1 MRDVLWELS
10 PEEKKN
16 TNTWRFM
23 EYAGKRYGR
32 SFEDYPSLHRWSVDE
47 PEEFWAAC
55 WDYFGVVASKP
66 YDHVLVD
73 GHKMPGAK
81 FFVGARL
88 NYAENLLKWHDT
100 EGTAIIFRNEQGD
113 RREYSRRELYTEV
126 TKLATRLKELGVG
139 EGDLVAGYLPN
150 IPEAVIAMLAA
161 VALGAAWC
169 CCATDI
175 GADAAIDR
183 LAQLNPKILF
193 TADGYPYKGKI
204 FDVVDKVIEIQR
216 AIGAERVVVT
226 HYYGDENRI
235 SEIENSVRWDDF
247 MPSEA
252 PEHFEFVQVSTEAP
266 LFVLFSSGTTGKP
279 KCMVHTHAGIIVN
292 QLKELVLHNNL
303 SFNEPALYITTC
315 SWVMW
320 NWQVSVLEVGAVL
333 TLYDGSMSYPDTG
346 HIWRVVEQEKVA
358 LFGISAS
365 YIHLLMK
372 EEYYPGELHDL
383 SALRCLAQTGSTL
396 QEAGFHF
403 VYEHIKKDLQFNSSS
418 GGTEITGTF
427 VAGNPLMP
435 VRAGELQMPTLGMA
449 VECFDENGKHVW
461 DEQGELVC
469 TKPFPTMPLRF
480 INDPDGQR
488 YHDAY
493 FNVYPGIWRHGDY
506 IMFHKDTLGVSFY
519 GRSDSVLK
527 PSGVRIGT
535 SEIYNVVNEIEPVEE
550 SLAIGQII
558 KEDQRIILFVKLRD
572 GAVLDEA
579 LDKEIR
585 QQLKVHA
592 SPRHVPA
599 KIIQCPDYPRTI
611 NGKKVESAVTNIL
624 NNRKV
629 SNRAALENPES
640 LDFFE
645 EQAKLLQES

>member
-1 MRDVLWELS
+1 MRDILWEM
-10 PEEKKN
+10 PEDRKKK
-16 TNTWRFM
+16 TNIWKFMQYAQKRF
-23 EYAGKRYGR
+23 GR
-32 SFEDYPSLHRWSVDE
+32 ELTDYPTLYQWSVDE
-47 PEEFWAAC
+47 PEEFWGAC
-55 WDYFGVVASKP
+55 WDFFDVVTSKP

-81 FFVGARL
+81 WFVGARM
-88 NYAENLLKWHDT
+88 NYAENLLRWHNT

-113 RREYSRRELYTEV
+113 RREYSRRELYTQV
-126 TKLATRLKELGVG
+126 TKLATRLKEMGVG

-161 VALGAAWC
+161 VSLGAAWS

-175 GADAAIDR
+175 GADATIDR
-183 LAQLNPKILF
+183 LAQLKPKVLF
-193 TADGYPYKGKI
+193 AVDGYTYKGKL
-204 FDVVDKVIEIQR
+204 FDVVDKVAEVQQTV
-216 AIGAERVVVT
+216 GAQRVVVS
-226 HYYGDENRI
+226 HYYGDESRI
-235 SEIENSVRWDDF
+235 GCIANSVRWEDF
-247 MPSEA
+247 MPNEA
-252 PEHFEFVQVSTEAP
+252 PEHFEFVQVSADTP

-279 KCMVHTHAGIIVN
+279 KCMVHTHGGIIVN
-292 QLKELVLHNNL
+292 QFKELVLQTDL
-303 SFNEPALYITTC
+303 SFDEPALYITTC

-372 EEYYPGELHDL
+372 EEYYPGALHDL
-383 SALRCLAQTGSTL
+383 SALRCISQTGSTL
-396 QEAGFHF
+396 QEGGYHF
-403 VYEHIKKDLQFNSSS
+403 IYEHIKKDLQFSSAS

-427 VAGNPLMP
+427 VSGNPLMP
-435 VRAGELQMPTLGMA
+435 VRSGELQMPTLGMPIA
-449 VECFDENGKHVW
+449 CFDENGNHVW

-469 TKPFPTMPLRF
+469 TKPIPTMPLCF
-480 INDPDGQR
+480 VDDPDGKK

-493 FNVYPGIWRHGDY
+493 FDVYPGIWRHGDY
-506 IMFHKDTLGVSFY
+506 VMFHKDTLGISFY
-519 GRSDSVLK
+519 GRSDSILK

-535 SEIYNVVNEIEPVEE
+535 SEIYNVVNQIEQVVDC
-550 SLAIGQII
+550 LAIGQIV

-572 GAVLDEA
+572 GETLDAA
-579 LDKEIR
+579 LEQEIC
-585 QQLKVHA
+585 QQLRLHA

-611 NGKKVESAVTNIL
+611 NGKKVESAVTNII

-629 SNRAALENPES
+629 SNRAALENPEV
-640 LDFFE
+640 LDFYE
-645 EQAKLLQES
+645 AQAKLLREA